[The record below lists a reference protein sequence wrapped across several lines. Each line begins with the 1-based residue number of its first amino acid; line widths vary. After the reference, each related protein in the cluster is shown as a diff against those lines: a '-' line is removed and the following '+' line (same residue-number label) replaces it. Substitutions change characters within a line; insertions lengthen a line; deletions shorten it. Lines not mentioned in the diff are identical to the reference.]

1 MSTTRLLVL
10 GAVKIAQP
18 VHGYDVRRELLTWG
32 VADWAHIQPGSI
44 YHHLR
49 TLERDRLLAV
59 AAVDKEGARPARTS
73 YRLTEDGDAMF
84 AVLLREAFW
93 KVTGR
98 PADLMAGLCFLPYLG
113 RDEAIAALESR
124 INQINDA
131 LRSVSFWSPEAY
143 KPAHV
148 SEVFRLSESRLRGE
162 ADWARELI
170 ERLRSGAYEMAGDNT
185 LDSK

>member
-32 VADWAHIQPGSI
+32 VADWANVQPGSI

-49 TLERDRLLAV
+49 TLERDRMLSV
-59 AAVDKEGARPARTS
+59 AGVDKEGARPARTS
-73 YRLTEDGDAMF
+73 YQLTEDGDAMF
-84 AVLLREAFW
+84 EVLLREAFW

-98 PADLMAGLCFLPYLG
+98 PADLMAGLCFLPYLSRG
-113 RDEAIAALESR
+113 EAIAALESR

-131 LRSVSFWSPEAY
+131 LRSATFWSPEVF

-148 SEVFRLSESRLRGE
+148 SEAYRLSESRFRGE

-170 ERLRSGAYEMAGDNT
+170 DRLRSGAYDMAPENT
-185 LDSK
+185 